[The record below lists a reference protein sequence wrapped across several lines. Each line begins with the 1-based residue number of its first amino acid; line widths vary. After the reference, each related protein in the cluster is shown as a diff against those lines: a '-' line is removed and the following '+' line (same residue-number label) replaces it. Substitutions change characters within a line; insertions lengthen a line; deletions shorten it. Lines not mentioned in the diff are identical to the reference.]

1 VTVRYVDSNAVGLN
15 DGTSWTDAWTAL
27 ASADAAASTAGDE
40 IRIAYNHA
48 DATGGTVT
56 FSGGTLFNP
65 IKLISTDPADDTYRT
80 GALFANNVGIITIYG
95 DVNVWGMAIQGTA
108 AGGAPEI
115 NLADSNKRQYYCD
128 CSFLWDDRSSFNLG
142 NGTVVE
148 FVNCTFDRNH
158 ANGEAMRMA
167 GRGASMLFRNCV
179 FLKTL
184 GQDVCFTA
192 LGEYMV
198 KLTLIDCDLSAFS
211 TIMGSISWGGDF
223 IFRRCKVKSGYTLI
237 STKPTT
243 YPHWRAIMEGCTDG
257 TITIPELGLTEIQ
270 NQYGTIKS
278 SLSRYRTGGA
288 DDGEQANA
296 HSWEMV
302 SSANALELQQWIK
315 TPPMVRWVDGGAS
328 ITATVFIAGGATL
341 QDDDFWIELSGPDD
355 AGSATSRG
363 FFERSNDT
371 ALDVPMTP
379 RDTPANL
386 TTDGSSTWN
395 GTGVGTKQKLSIT
408 YTPTI
413 AGPVT
418 VRALLAKPST
428 TVYVDPRI
436 DGLSTDGIEFV
447 AQGVQA
453 NEIGGA
459 GGGAASILGGG
470 QLTGGFS

>member
-1 VTVRYVDSNAVGLN
+1 MTLYVDSNNGAP
-15 DGTSWTDAWTAL
+15 TAPYETWAKAATDLATVDSL
-27 ASADAAASTAGDE
+27 ASAGEEVRVAFD
-40 IRIAYNHA
+40 HA
-48 DATGGTVT
+48 DATGGTIDFT
-56 FSGGTLFNP
+56 GSTLFNP
-65 IKLISTDPADDTYRT
+65 VKLVSTDPATDLYRT
-80 GALFANNVGIITIYG
+80 GAQFANAVAAATIRG
-95 DVNVWGMAIQGTA
+95 DVSVWGMTIQATL
-108 AGGAPEI
+108 AGASDI
-115 NLADSNKRQYYCD
+115 NLGTSFQKQYYCD
-128 CSFLWDDRSSFNLG
+128 CEFLWDDRSTFSTGF
-142 NGTVVE
+142 GTVVE
-148 FVNCTFDRNH
+148 FVNCSFDRTH
-158 ANGEAMRMA
+158 TNGEAMRIS
-167 GRGASMLFRNCV
+167 GRGASMLFKNCV

-184 GQDVCFTA
+184 GQDICFNSWGDN
-192 LGEYMV
+192 LNKV
-198 KLTLIDCDLSAFS
+198 TLEDCDISAFS
-211 TIMGSISWGGDF
+211 TILGSTSVGLDLIL
-223 IFRRCKVKSGYTLI
+223 RRCKVKSGYTLAAG
-237 STKPTT
+237 KPAT
-243 YPHWRAIMEGCTDG
+243 YPHWRALMEGCTDG
-257 TITIPELGLTEIQ
+257 TITVPELGLTEIQ
-270 NQYGTIKS
+270 NHYGTIKS
-278 SLSRYRTGGA
+278 DLSRYRTGGA
-288 DDGEQANA
+288 DDGEQVNA

-328 ITATVFIAGGATL
+328 ITVTVFIAGGATL
-341 QDDDFWIELSGPDD
+341 QDDEFWIELSGPDD

-379 RDTPANL
+379 RDATNNL

-395 GTGVGTKQKLSIT
+395 GTGVGTKQKLSVT
-408 YTPTI
+408 YTPTT

-453 NEIGGA
+453 NEVGGA